1 MPEHIST
8 ARLPRDLMI
17 LSGAFFLIF
26 MSGGAQQQ
34 FLIPYLKSTTTWG
47 TMKYSFVLAMVY
59 ISFMVWRILV
69 GYSIRVLGDYRS
81 IVLGSLTYT
90 GFVAA
95 VLFARSFALILCM
108 AMLWGWGAAS
118 MWIVSSSQILN
129 VTERTRYGTAS
140 GVFYF
145 WTHVGFTLGVLIL
158 GVTQNRWGGE
168 SLYRLALMIVLAGNG
183 IMLFVPR
190 RSVERGARPV
200 GEILRMMRTPKVQI
214 VGFLQFCSALSF
226 GLVLGVFADFISEE
240 YGSPY
245 LLLTVFFPLARAVL
259 SLAGGMVSD
268 RLGRGR
274 ALFVGFFISG
284 VGVLISA
291 GWSSPIAVA
300 LSVLTLGIQSGMVPP
315 VSMAL
320 IGDSVEPER
329 RHLAFGAIFVWRDF
343 GVALAILGGQYIRLQ
358 LGGFGAS
365 FLLFG
370 LLFLICAFLGL
381 RLTKREREQF

>member
-1 MPEHIST
+1 V
-8 ARLPRDLMI
+8 I

-34 FLIPYLKSTTTWG
+34 FLLPYLKSTTTWG

-69 GYSIRVLGDYRS
+69 GYSIRALGDYRS

-90 GFVAA
+90 GFVAT
-95 VLFARSFALILCM
+95 VLFTKQFTFILFM

-129 VTERTRYGTAS
+129 VTERTRYGATS
-140 GVFYF
+140 GFFYF

-158 GVTQNRWGGE
+158 GLAQNRWGGDG
-168 SLYRLALMIVLAGNG
+168 LYRLSLAIVLVGNG
-183 IMLFVPR
+183 VMLFVPR

-200 GEILRMMRTPKVQI
+200 GEILRMMRTRKVQI

-226 GLVLGVFADFISEE
+226 GLLLGVFADFISEE
-240 YGSPY
+240 YGHPY
-245 LLLTVFFPLARAVL
+245 LLLTVFFPLARAIL
-259 SLAGGMVSD
+259 SLGGGMVSD

-274 ALFVGFFISG
+274 ALFLGFFISG

-300 LSVLTLGIQSGMVPP
+300 LSVLALGIQSGMVPP

-320 IGDSVEPER
+320 IGDSVEPKR
-329 RHLAFGAIFVWRDF
+329 RHVAFGAIFFWRDF
-343 GVALAILGGQYIRLQ
+343 GVVMAILGGQFVRLQ
-358 LGGFGAS
+358 LGGFGMT

-370 LLFLICAFLGL
+370 LLFLACAFLGL
-381 RLTKREREQF
+381 RLTRREEERF